1 VSLLLPH
8 AVVFWGGPLWQVYH
22 GLRTHACTVSVKG
35 LRPATAEEIERMHN
49 DCAICWC
56 PMTVPG
62 AVQQADSTSE
72 EPEQP
77 ATPRGDPT
85 EAANADG
92 GSNSTDGSGQAAGT
106 GTHSAVAG
114 TGSAEAGVEAAA
126 ARAAAASGELGDS
139 AGSTLPCG
147 HCYHQTCLTQVW
159 ACRHVMPLT
168 VSMSVVGSC

>member
-1 VSLLLPH
+1 
-8 AVVFWGGPLWQVYH
+8 
-22 GLRTHACTVSVKG
+22 VSVKG
-35 LRPATAEEIERMHN
+35 LRPATAAEIERMHN

-56 PMTVPG
+56 PMTVPE
-62 AVQQADSTSE
+62 AAQQADSTSE

-114 TGSAEAGVEAAA
+114 TGPAEAGVEAPAA
-126 ARAAAASGELGDS
+126 APAAHEHAAQAAAGAAAASGELVDG

-159 ACRHVMPLT
+159 AGRHVVLLT
-168 VSMSVVGSC
+168 VNIFVIGSC

>member
-1 VSLLLPH
+1 M
-8 AVVFWGGPLWQVYH
+8 
-22 GLRTHACTVSVKG
+22 SVKG

-62 AVQQADSTSE
+62 AAQQADSTSE

-114 TGSAEAGVEAAA
+114 TGSAEAGVEAPAA
-126 ARAAAASGELGDS
+126 APAAHEHAAQAAAGAAAASGELGDS
-139 AGSTLPCG
+139 AGSTLLCG

-159 ACRHVMPLT
+159 DGRHVMPLT